1 MATSDLATSG
11 GFERGRYFSRAWSLL
26 TREKGW
32 WKPVAVCAAADLV
45 PVAGPLGVLGYRLEW
60 ARLVAWGADVSPKR
74 HGVRVGSCISSGWRG
89 FLVLLVWSLVMGVIG
104 GVCGALPLIG
114 GLLGTLW
121 TICCLYLGMV
131 VSVAEL
137 RATIYQKAGAGFSW
151 KNLVEL
157 GRRDPSGLLSILGWE
172 MLCYLVIALVG
183 GIVLSVTALGAA
195 PRIISLASELGYYNG
210 GLYGFDYGYGSPY
223 GGSEYYVAQLA
234 MELFFYV
241 IAAFGPTLIV
251 LGLIALVL
259 RNGISMVVYAA
270 LGLWIRQFDV
280 ANWGRSE
287 EPLPSTAF
295 AGEKVTDAAAPV
307 APATVAD
314 APAEAPVRPAAPAAE
329 STTPV
334 TEPEPAAVEP
344 TAPGVEPEPVAVEPT
359 PVAASAESEAPAAS
373 EPEYAPDGS
382 EVIGVELVAKAAPEQ
397 DEPAGEGPADE
408 ESDAPAQE

>member
-45 PVAGPLGVLGYRLEW
+45 PVAGPLGVLGYKLEW
-60 ARLVAWGADVSPKR
+60 ARLVAWGADVSPKC

-114 GLLGTLW
+114 GLLSTLW

-131 VSVAEL
+131 VSVATL

-157 GRRDPSGLLSILGWE
+157 GRRDPSGLFSILGWE
-172 MLCYLVIALVG
+172 MLCYLVIALVS
-183 GIVLSVTALGAA
+183 GIVLSVTALGAM
-195 PRIISLASELGYYNG
+195 PRIISLASELGYYNS
-210 GLYGFDYGYGSPY
+210 GLSPY
-223 GGSEYYVAQLA
+223 GDLEYYVTQLA

-251 LGLIALVL
+251 LALIALVL

-295 AGEKVTDAAAPV
+295 AGEKVTDAAPPV

-314 APAEAPVRPAAPAAE
+314 APAEAPVRPAEPAV
-329 STTPV
+329 PV
-334 TEPEPAAVEP
+334 AEPEPAAVEP
-344 TAPGVEPEPVAVEPT
+344 EPAAAPAEPEEPT
-359 PVAASAESEAPAAS
+359 AS

-382 EVIGVELVAKAAPEQ
+382 EVIGVEPIAKAASEQ
-397 DEPAGEGPADE
+397 NEPAGEGPADE

>member
-131 VSVAEL
+131 VSVAAL

-157 GRRDPSGLLSILGWE
+157 GRRDPSGLLGILGWE

-183 GIVLSVTALGAA
+183 GIVLSVTALSAA

-210 GLYGFDYGYGSPY
+210 GLYGYDYGYGSPY
-223 GGSEYYVAQLA
+223 GGSEYYVAQG
-234 MELFFYV
+234 LFFYV

-314 APAEAPVRPAAPAAE
+314 APAEEPVRPAAPAAE
-329 STTPV
+329 PTAPGV
-334 TEPEPAAVEP
+334 EPEPPAEP
-344 TAPGVEPEPVAVEPT
+344 TTPGVEPEPVAVEPT
-359 PVAASAESEAPAAS
+359 PVAASAESAAPAAS

-382 EVIGVELVAKAAPEQ
+382 EVIGVEPIAKAAPEQ

>member
-45 PVAGPLGVLGYRLEW
+45 PVAGPLGVLGYKLEW

-89 FLVLLVWSLVMGVIG
+89 FLVLLVWGLVMGVIG

-114 GLLGTLW
+114 GLLSTLW

-131 VSVAEL
+131 VSVATL

-172 MLCYLVIALVG
+172 MLCYLVIALVS
-183 GIVLSVTALGAA
+183 GIVLSVTALGAM
-195 PRIISLASELGYYNG
+195 PRIISLASELGYYNS
-210 GLYGFDYGYGSPY
+210 GLSPY
-223 GGSEYYVAQLA
+223 GDLEYYVTQLA

-251 LGLIALVL
+251 LALIALVL

-295 AGEKVTDAAAPV
+295 AGEKVTDAAPPV

-314 APAEAPVRPAAPAAE
+314 APAEAPVRPAEPAA
-329 STTPV
+329 PV
-334 TEPEPAAVEP
+334 AEPEPAAVEP
-344 TAPGVEPEPVAVEPT
+344 TPVAVEPEPVAAPAEP
-359 PVAASAESEAPAAS
+359 EEPAAS
-373 EPEYAPDGS
+373 GPEYAPDGS
-382 EVIGVELVAKAAPEQ
+382 EVIGVEPIAKAASEQ
-397 DEPAGEGPADE
+397 NEPAGEGPADE

>member
-32 WKPVAVCAAADLV
+32 WKLVAVCAAADLV
-45 PVAGPLGVLGYRLEW
+45 PVAGPLGVLGYKLEW

-114 GLLGTLW
+114 GLLSTLW

-131 VSVAEL
+131 VSVATL

-172 MLCYLVIALVG
+172 MLCYLVIALVS
-183 GIVLSVTALGAA
+183 GIVLSVTALGAM
-195 PRIISLASELGYYNG
+195 PRIISLASELGYYNS
-210 GLYGFDYGYGSPY
+210 GLSPY
-223 GGSEYYVAQLA
+223 GDLEYYVTQLA

-241 IAAFGPTLIV
+241 IATFGPTLIV

-314 APAEAPVRPAAPAAE
+314 APAEAPVRPAESVAPAAE
-329 STTPV
+329 PAAPV
-334 TEPEPAAVEP
+334 AEPAAPVAEPEPAAVEP
-344 TAPGVEPEPVAVEPT
+344 TPVAVEP
-359 PVAASAESEAPAAS
+359 EPAAS

-382 EVIGVELVAKAAPEQ
+382 EVIGVEPIAKAAPEQ
-397 DEPAGEGPADE
+397 NEPAGEGPADE

>member
-1 MATSDLATSG
+1 MATSDLATSS

-45 PVAGPLGVLGYRLEW
+45 PVAGPLGVLGYKLEW

-114 GLLGTLW
+114 GLLSTLW

-131 VSVAEL
+131 VSVATL

-172 MLCYLVIALVG
+172 MLCYLVIALVS
-183 GIVLSVTALGAA
+183 GIVLSVTALGAM
-195 PRIISLASELGYYNG
+195 PRIISLTSELGYYNS
-210 GLYGFDYGYGSPY
+210 GLSPY
-223 GGSEYYVAQLA
+223 GDLEYYVTQLA

-295 AGEKVTDAAAPV
+295 AGEKVTDAAPPV

-314 APAEAPVRPAAPAAE
+314 APAEAPVRPAEPAA
-329 STTPV
+329 PV
-334 TEPEPAAVEP
+334 AEPEPAAVEP
-344 TAPGVEPEPVAVEPT
+344 EPAAAPAEPEEPVAP
-359 PVAASAESEAPAAS
+359 

-382 EVIGVELVAKAAPEQ
+382 EVIGVEPIAKAASEQ
-397 DEPAGEGPADE
+397 NEPAGEGPADE

>member
-45 PVAGPLGVLGYRLEW
+45 PVAGPLGVLGYKLEW

-114 GLLGTLW
+114 GLLSTLW

-131 VSVAEL
+131 VSVATL

-172 MLCYLVIALVG
+172 MLCYLVIALVS
-183 GIVLSVTALGAA
+183 GIVLSVTALGAM
-195 PRIISLASELGYYNG
+195 PRIISLASELGYYNS
-210 GLYGFDYGYGSPY
+210 GLSPY
-223 GGSEYYVAQLA
+223 GDLEYYVTQLA

-251 LGLIALVL
+251 LALIALVL

-314 APAEAPVRPAAPAAE
+314 APAEAPVRPAEPAA
-329 STTPV
+329 PV
-334 TEPEPAAVEP
+334 AEPEPAAVEP
-344 TAPGVEPEPVAVEPT
+344 VAP
-359 PVAASAESEAPAAS
+359 AASEEPAAS

-382 EVIGVELVAKAAPEQ
+382 EVIGVEPIAKAAPEQ
-397 DEPAGEGPADE
+397 NEPAGEGPADE

>member
-11 GFERGRYFSRAWSLL
+11 GFERDRYFSRAWSLL

-89 FLVLLVWSLVMGVIG
+89 FLVLLVWGLVMSVIG

-114 GLLGTLW
+114 GLLSTLW

-131 VSVAEL
+131 VSVATL

-157 GRRDPSGLLSILGWE
+157 GRRDPSGLLSIVGWE
-172 MLCYLVIALVG
+172 MLCYLVIALVS
-183 GIVLSVTALGAA
+183 GIVLSVTALGAM
-195 PRIISLASELGYYNG
+195 PRIISLTSELGYYNS
-210 GLYGFDYGYGSPY
+210 GLSPY
-223 GGSEYYVAQLA
+223 GDLEYYVTQLA

-295 AGEKVTDAAAPV
+295 AGEKVTDAAPPV

-314 APAEAPVRPAAPAAE
+314 APAEAPVRPTEPAAPVA
-329 STTPV
+329 
-334 TEPEPAAVEP
+334 EPEPAAVEP
-344 TAPGVEPEPVAVEPT
+344 TPVAVEPEPVAAPAEPEE
-359 PVAASAESEAPAAS
+359 PVAP

-382 EVIGVELVAKAAPEQ
+382 EVIGVEPIAKAASEQ
-397 DEPAGEGPADE
+397 NEPAGEGPADE

>member
-45 PVAGPLGVLGYRLEW
+45 PVAGPLGVLGYKLEW

-114 GLLGTLW
+114 GLLSTLW

-131 VSVAEL
+131 VSVAAL

-172 MLCYLVIALVG
+172 MLCYLVIALVS
-183 GIVLSVTALGAA
+183 GIVLSVTALGAM
-195 PRIISLASELGYYNG
+195 PRIISLASELGYYNS
-210 GLYGFDYGYGSPY
+210 GLSPY
-223 GGSEYYVAQLA
+223 GDLEYYVTQLA

-251 LGLIALVL
+251 LALIALVL

-295 AGEKVTDAAAPV
+295 AGEKVTDAAPPV

-314 APAEAPVRPAAPAAE
+314 APAEAPVRPAEPAA
-329 STTPV
+329 PV
-334 TEPEPAAVEP
+334 AEPEPAAVEP
-344 TAPGVEPEPVAVEPT
+344 EPAAAPAEPEEPVAP
-359 PVAASAESEAPAAS
+359 

-382 EVIGVELVAKAAPEQ
+382 EVIGVEPIAKAASEQ
-397 DEPAGEGPADE
+397 NEPAGEGPADE

>member
-45 PVAGPLGVLGYRLEW
+45 PVAGPLGVLGYKLEW

-114 GLLGTLW
+114 GLLSTLW

-131 VSVAEL
+131 VSVATL

-157 GRRDPSGLLSILGWE
+157 GRRDPSGLFSILGWE
-172 MLCYLVIALVG
+172 MLCYLVIALVS
-183 GIVLSVTALGAA
+183 GIVLSVTALGAM
-195 PRIISLASELGYYNG
+195 PRIISLASELGYYNS
-210 GLYGFDYGYGSPY
+210 GLSPY
-223 GGSEYYVAQLA
+223 GDLEYYVTQLA

-251 LGLIALVL
+251 LALIALVL

-295 AGEKVTDAAAPV
+295 AGEKVTDAAPPV

-314 APAEAPVRPAAPAAE
+314 APAEAPVRPAEPAV
-329 STTPV
+329 PV
-334 TEPEPAAVEP
+334 AEPEPAAVEP
-344 TAPGVEPEPVAVEPT
+344 EPAAAPAEPEEPT
-359 PVAASAESEAPAAS
+359 AS

-382 EVIGVELVAKAAPEQ
+382 EVIGVEPIAKAASEQ
-397 DEPAGEGPADE
+397 NEPAGEGPADE

>member
-45 PVAGPLGVLGYRLEW
+45 PVAGPLGVLGYKLEW

-89 FLVLLVWSLVMGVIG
+89 FLVLLVWGLVMSVIG

-131 VSVAEL
+131 VSVAAL

-195 PRIISLASELGYYNG
+195 PRIISLVSELGYYNS
-210 GLYGFDYGYGSPY
+210 GLYGYGSPY
-223 GGSEYYVAQLA
+223 GGSEHYVAQLA

-241 IAAFGPTLIV
+241 IAAFGPTLII

-295 AGEKVTDAAAPV
+295 AGEKVTDAAVPV

-314 APAEAPVRPAAPAAE
+314 APAEAPVRPTAAPAAE
-329 STTPV
+329 PATQGV
-334 TEPEPAAVEP
+334 EPEPAAVES
-344 TAPGVEPEPVAVEPT
+344 A
-359 PVAASAESEAPAAS
+359 PVAAPAESAAPAAS

-397 DEPAGEGPADE
+397 DKPAGEGPVDE
-408 ESDAPAQE
+408 ESDAPVQE

>member
-45 PVAGPLGVLGYRLEW
+45 PVAGPLGVLGYKLEW

-114 GLLGTLW
+114 GLLSTLW

-131 VSVAEL
+131 VSVATL

-172 MLCYLVIALVG
+172 MLCYLVIALVS
-183 GIVLSVTALGAA
+183 GIVLSVTALGAM
-195 PRIISLASELGYYNG
+195 PRIISLASELGYYNS
-210 GLYGFDYGYGSPY
+210 GLSPY
-223 GGSEYYVAQLA
+223 GDLEYYVTQLA

-251 LGLIALVL
+251 LALIALVL

-295 AGEKVTDAAAPV
+295 AGEKVTDAAPPV

-314 APAEAPVRPAAPAAE
+314 APAEAPVRPAEPVAPVA
-329 STTPV
+329 
-334 TEPEPAAVEP
+334 EPEPVAVGP
-344 TAPGVEPEPVAVEPT
+344 APVAVEPEPVAAPAEP
-359 PVAASAESEAPAAS
+359 EEPAAS

-382 EVIGVELVAKAAPEQ
+382 EVIGVEPIAKAASEQ
-397 DEPAGEGPADE
+397 DEPAGEGPAGE

>member
-1 MATSDLATSG
+1 MATSDLANSG

-45 PVAGPLGVLGYRLEW
+45 PVAGPLGVLGYKLEW

-74 HGVRVGSCISSGWRG
+74 HGVRAGSCISSGWRG
-89 FLVLLVWSLVMGVIG
+89 FLVLLVWGLVMSVIG

-131 VSVAEL
+131 VSVAAL

-210 GLYGFDYGYGSPY
+210 GLYGYDYGYGSPY

-295 AGEKVTDAAAPV
+295 AGEKVTDAAVPV
-307 APATVAD
+307 APATVVD

-329 STTPV
+329 
-334 TEPEPAAVEP
+334 P
-344 TAPGVEPEPVAVEPT
+344 TAPGVEPEPAAVEPEPAAVEPA
-359 PVAASAESEAPAAS
+359 PVAAPAESAAPAAS

-382 EVIGVELVAKAAPEQ
+382 EVIGVELVAKAASEQ

>member
-1 MATSDLATSG
+1 MATSDLATSS

-45 PVAGPLGVLGYRLEW
+45 PVAGPLGVLGYKLEW

-114 GLLGTLW
+114 GLLSTLW

-131 VSVAEL
+131 VSVATL

-172 MLCYLVIALVG
+172 MLCYLVIALVS
-183 GIVLSVTALGAA
+183 GIVLSVTALGAM
-195 PRIISLASELGYYNG
+195 PRIISLASELGYYNS
-210 GLYGFDYGYGSPY
+210 GLSPY
-223 GGSEYYVAQLA
+223 GDLEYYVTQLA

-295 AGEKVTDAAAPV
+295 AGEKVTDAAPPV

-314 APAEAPVRPAAPAAE
+314 APAEAPVRPA
-329 STTPV
+329 
-334 TEPEPAAVEP
+334 EPEPAAVEP
-344 TAPGVEPEPVAVEPT
+344 TPVAVEPEPVA
-359 PVAASAESEAPAAS
+359 APAEPEEPAAP

-382 EVIGVELVAKAAPEQ
+382 EVIGVEPIAKAASEQ
-397 DEPAGEGPADE
+397 NEPAGEGPADE

>member
-45 PVAGPLGVLGYRLEW
+45 PVAGPLGVLGYKLEW

-114 GLLGTLW
+114 GLLSTLW

-131 VSVAEL
+131 VSVATL

-172 MLCYLVIALVG
+172 MLCYLVIALVS
-183 GIVLSVTALGAA
+183 GIVLSVTALGAM
-195 PRIISLASELGYYNG
+195 PRIISLASELGYYNS
-210 GLYGFDYGYGSPY
+210 GLSPY
-223 GGSEYYVAQLA
+223 GDLEYYVTQLA

-251 LGLIALVL
+251 LALIALVL

-295 AGEKVTDAAAPV
+295 AGEKVTDAAPPV

-314 APAEAPVRPAAPAAE
+314 APAEAPVRPAEPVAPVA
-329 STTPV
+329 
-334 TEPEPAAVEP
+334 
-344 TAPGVEPEPVAVEPT
+344 EPEPVAVEPE
-359 PVAASAESEAPAAS
+359 PVAAPAEPEEPAAS

-382 EVIGVELVAKAAPEQ
+382 EVIGVEPIAKAASEQ
-397 DEPAGEGPADE
+397 NEPAGEGPADE

>member
-45 PVAGPLGVLGYRLEW
+45 PVAGPLGVLGYKLEW
-60 ARLVAWGADVSPKR
+60 ARLVAWGADVSPRR

-114 GLLGTLW
+114 GLLSTLW

-131 VSVAEL
+131 VSVATL

-157 GRRDPSGLLSILGWE
+157 GRRDPSGLFSILGWE
-172 MLCYLVIALVG
+172 MLCYLVIALVS
-183 GIVLSVTALGAA
+183 GIVLSVTALGAM
-195 PRIISLASELGYYNG
+195 PRIISLASELGYYNS
-210 GLYGFDYGYGSPY
+210 GLSPY
-223 GGSEYYVAQLA
+223 GDLEYYVTQLA

-251 LGLIALVL
+251 LALIALVL

-295 AGEKVTDAAAPV
+295 AGEKVTDAAPPV

-314 APAEAPVRPAAPAAE
+314 APAEAPVRPAEPAV
-329 STTPV
+329 PV
-334 TEPEPAAVEP
+334 AEPEPAAVEP
-344 TAPGVEPEPVAVEPT
+344 EPAAAPAEPEEPT
-359 PVAASAESEAPAAS
+359 AS

-382 EVIGVELVAKAAPEQ
+382 EVIGVEPIAKAASEQ
-397 DEPAGEGPADE
+397 NEPAGEGPADE

>member
-89 FLVLLVWSLVMGVIG
+89 FLVLLVWNLVMGVIG

-131 VSVAEL
+131 VSVAAL

-157 GRRDPSGLLSILGWE
+157 GRRDPSGLLGILGWE

-183 GIVLSVTALGAA
+183 GIVLSVTALSAA

-210 GLYGFDYGYGSPY
+210 GLYGYDYGYGSPY

-241 IAAFGPTLIV
+241 IAAFGP
-251 LGLIALVL
+251 
-259 RNGISMVVYAA
+259 R
-270 LGLWIRQFDV
+270 
-280 ANWGRSE
+280 
-287 EPLPSTAF
+287 
-295 AGEKVTDAAAPV
+295 
-307 APATVAD
+307 
-314 APAEAPVRPAAPAAE
+314 
-329 STTPV
+329 
-334 TEPEPAAVEP
+334 
-344 TAPGVEPEPVAVEPT
+344 
-359 PVAASAESEAPAAS
+359 
-373 EPEYAPDGS
+373 
-382 EVIGVELVAKAAPEQ
+382 
-397 DEPAGEGPADE
+397 
-408 ESDAPAQE
+408 

>member
-1 MATSDLATSG
+1 MATSDLATSS

-45 PVAGPLGVLGYRLEW
+45 PVAGPLGVLGYKLEW

-74 HGVRVGSCISSGWRG
+74 HGVRVGSCISSGWRV

-114 GLLGTLW
+114 GLLSTLW

-131 VSVAEL
+131 VSVATL

-172 MLCYLVIALVG
+172 MLCYLVIALVS
-183 GIVLSVTALGAA
+183 GIVLSVTALGAM
-195 PRIISLASELGYYNG
+195 PRIISLTSELGYYNS
-210 GLYGFDYGYGSPY
+210 GLSPY
-223 GGSEYYVAQLA
+223 GDLEYYVTQLA

-295 AGEKVTDAAAPV
+295 AGEKVTDAAPPV

-314 APAEAPVRPAAPAAE
+314 APAEAPVRPAEPAA
-329 STTPV
+329 PV
-334 TEPEPAAVEP
+334 AEPEPAAVEP
-344 TAPGVEPEPVAVEPT
+344 TPVAVEPEPVAAPAEP
-359 PVAASAESEAPAAS
+359 EEPAAS

-382 EVIGVELVAKAAPEQ
+382 EVIGVEPIAKAASEQ
-397 DEPAGEGPADE
+397 NEPAGEGPADE

>member
-89 FLVLLVWSLVMGVIG
+89 FLVLLVWNLVMGVIG

-131 VSVAEL
+131 VSVAAL

-172 MLCYLVIALVG
+172 MLCYLVIALAG

-195 PRIISLASELGYYNG
+195 PRIISLASELGYYNS
-210 GLYGFDYGYGSPY
+210 GLYGYGSPY

-295 AGEKVTDAAAPV
+295 AGEKVTDAAVPV
-307 APATVAD
+307 APVTVAD

-329 STTPV
+329 PMAPAAEPMAPAAEPMAPGV
-334 TEPEPAAVEP
+334 EPEPAAVEP
-344 TAPGVEPEPVAVEPT
+344 A
-359 PVAASAESEAPAAS
+359 PVAALAESAAPAAS

-382 EVIGVELVAKAAPEQ
+382 EVIGVDLVAKAASEQ

>member
-1 MATSDLATSG
+1 MATSDLATSS

-45 PVAGPLGVLGYRLEW
+45 PVAGPLGVLGYKLEW

-114 GLLGTLW
+114 GLLSTLW

-131 VSVAEL
+131 VSVATL

-172 MLCYLVIALVG
+172 MLCYLVIALVS
-183 GIVLSVTALGAA
+183 GIVLSVTALGAM
-195 PRIISLASELGYYNG
+195 PRIISLTSELGYYNS
-210 GLYGFDYGYGSPY
+210 GLSPY
-223 GGSEYYVAQLA
+223 GDLEYYVTQLA

-295 AGEKVTDAAAPV
+295 AGEKVTDAAPPV

-314 APAEAPVRPAAPAAE
+314 APAEAPVRPAEPAV
-329 STTPV
+329 PV
-334 TEPEPAAVEP
+334 AEPEPAAVEP
-344 TAPGVEPEPVAVEPT
+344 EPAAAPAEPEEPT
-359 PVAASAESEAPAAS
+359 AS

-382 EVIGVELVAKAAPEQ
+382 EVIGVEPIAKAASEQ
-397 DEPAGEGPADE
+397 NEPAGEGPADE

>member
-1 MATSDLATSG
+1 MATSDLATG
-11 GFERGRYFSRAWSLL
+11 GGLERGRYFSRAWSLL

-210 GLYGFDYGYGSPY
+210 GLYGYDYGYGSPY

-280 ANWGRSE
+280 ASWGRSE

-314 APAEAPVRPAAPAAE
+314 APAEAPVRPAEPAAPAA
-329 STTPV
+329 
-334 TEPEPAAVEP
+334 EP
-344 TAPGVEPEPVAVEPT
+344 TAPGVEPEPAAVEPA
-359 PVAASAESEAPAAS
+359 PMAAPAESAAPAAS

-408 ESDAPAQE
+408 ESDALAQE

>member
-1 MATSDLATSG
+1 MATSDLANSG

-74 HGVRVGSCISSGWRG
+74 HGVRAGSCISSGWRG
-89 FLVLLVWSLVMGVIG
+89 FLVLLVWGLVMSVIG

-114 GLLGTLW
+114 GLLSTLW

-195 PRIISLASELGYYNG
+195 PRIISLASELGYYNS

-223 GGSEYYVAQLA
+223 GGSEYYVTQLA

-295 AGEKVTDAAAPV
+295 AGEKVTDAAVPV
-307 APATVAD
+307 APATVVD

-329 STTPV
+329 
-334 TEPEPAAVEP
+334 P
-344 TAPGVEPEPVAVEPT
+344 TAPGVEPEPAAVEPEPAAVEPA
-359 PVAASAESEAPAAS
+359 PVAAPAESAAPAAS

>member
-45 PVAGPLGVLGYRLEW
+45 PVAGPLGVLGYKLEW

-104 GVCGALPLIG
+104 GVCGALPLIS
-114 GLLGTLW
+114 GLLSTLW
-121 TICCLYLGMV
+121 TICSLYLGMV
-131 VSVAEL
+131 VSVATL

-172 MLCYLVIALVG
+172 MLCYLVIALVS
-183 GIVLSVTALGAA
+183 GIVLSVTALGAM
-195 PRIISLASELGYYNG
+195 PRIISLASELGYYNS
-210 GLYGFDYGYGSPY
+210 GLSPY
-223 GGSEYYVAQLA
+223 GDLEYYVTQLA

-251 LGLIALVL
+251 LALIALVL

-307 APATVAD
+307 APATVTD
-314 APAEAPVRPAAPAAE
+314 APAEAPVRPTEPAAPVA
-329 STTPV
+329 
-334 TEPEPAAVEP
+334 EPEPAAVEP
-344 TAPGVEPEPVAVEPT
+344 TPVAVEPEPVAAPAEP
-359 PVAASAESEAPAAS
+359 EEPAAS

-382 EVIGVELVAKAAPEQ
+382 EVIGVEPIAKAASEQ
-397 DEPAGEGPADE
+397 NEPAGEGPADE

>member
-11 GFERGRYFSRAWSLL
+11 GFERSRYFSRAWSLL

-45 PVAGPLGVLGYRLEW
+45 PVAGPLGVLGYKLEW

-89 FLVLLVWSLVMGVIG
+89 FLVLLVWGLVMGVIG

-114 GLLGTLW
+114 GLLSTLW

-131 VSVAEL
+131 VSVATL

-172 MLCYLVIALVG
+172 MLCYLVIALVS
-183 GIVLSVTALGAA
+183 GIVLSVTALGAM
-195 PRIISLASELGYYNG
+195 PRIISLASELGYYNS
-210 GLYGFDYGYGSPY
+210 GLSPY
-223 GGSEYYVAQLA
+223 GDLEYYVTQLA

-251 LGLIALVL
+251 LALIALVL

-295 AGEKVTDAAAPV
+295 AGEKVTDAAPPV

-314 APAEAPVRPAAPAAE
+314 APAEAPVRPAEPVAPVA
-329 STTPV
+329 
-334 TEPEPAAVEP
+334 EPEPVAVGP
-344 TAPGVEPEPVAVEPT
+344 APVAVEPEPVAAPVEP
-359 PVAASAESEAPAAS
+359 EEPAAS

-382 EVIGVELVAKAAPEQ
+382 EVIGVEPIAKAASEQ
-397 DEPAGEGPADE
+397 NEPAGEGPADE

>member
-45 PVAGPLGVLGYRLEW
+45 PVAGPLGVLGYKLEW

-114 GLLGTLW
+114 GLLSTLW

-131 VSVAEL
+131 VSVATL

-172 MLCYLVIALVG
+172 MLCYLVIALVS
-183 GIVLSVTALGAA
+183 GIVLSVTALGAM
-195 PRIISLASELGYYNG
+195 PRIISLASELGYYNS
-210 GLYGFDYGYGSPY
+210 GLSPY
-223 GGSEYYVAQLA
+223 GDLEYYVTQLA

-251 LGLIALVL
+251 LALIALVL

-295 AGEKVTDAAAPV
+295 AGEKVTDAAPPV

-314 APAEAPVRPAAPAAE
+314 APAEAPVRPA
-329 STTPV
+329 
-334 TEPEPAAVEP
+334 EPAAPV
-344 TAPGVEPEPVAVEPT
+344 AEPEPVAAPAEP
-359 PVAASAESEAPAAS
+359 EEPAAS

-382 EVIGVELVAKAAPEQ
+382 EVIGVEPIAKAASEQ
-397 DEPAGEGPADE
+397 NEPAGEGPADE

>member
-1 MATSDLATSG
+1 MATSDLATSS

-45 PVAGPLGVLGYRLEW
+45 PVAGPLGVLGYKLEW

-114 GLLGTLW
+114 GLLSTLW

-131 VSVAEL
+131 VSVATL

-172 MLCYLVIALVG
+172 MLCYLVIALVS
-183 GIVLSVTALGAA
+183 GIVLSVTALGAM
-195 PRIISLASELGYYNG
+195 PRIISLASELGYYNS
-210 GLYGFDYGYGSPY
+210 GLSPY
-223 GGSEYYVAQLA
+223 GDLEYYVTQLA

-295 AGEKVTDAAAPV
+295 AGEKVTDAAPPV

-314 APAEAPVRPAAPAAE
+314 APAEAPVRPTEPAAPVA
-329 STTPV
+329 
-334 TEPEPAAVEP
+334 EPEPAAVEP
-344 TAPGVEPEPVAVEPT
+344 TPVAAEPEPVAAPAEPEE
-359 PVAASAESEAPAAS
+359 PVAP

-382 EVIGVELVAKAAPEQ
+382 EVIGVEPIAKAASEQ
-397 DEPAGEGPADE
+397 NEPAGEESTDE

>member
-1 MATSDLATSG
+1 MATSELATSS

-45 PVAGPLGVLGYRLEW
+45 PVAGPLGVLGYKLEW

-114 GLLGTLW
+114 GLLSTLW

-131 VSVAEL
+131 VSVATL

-172 MLCYLVIALVG
+172 MLCYLVIALVS
-183 GIVLSVTALGAA
+183 GIVLSVTALGAM
-195 PRIISLASELGYYNG
+195 PRIISLTSELGYYNS
-210 GLYGFDYGYGSPY
+210 GLSPY
-223 GGSEYYVAQLA
+223 GDLEYYVTQLA

-295 AGEKVTDAAAPV
+295 AGEKVTDAAPPV

-314 APAEAPVRPAAPAAE
+314 APAEAPVRPAEPVAPVA
-329 STTPV
+329 
-334 TEPEPAAVEP
+334 EPEPVAVGP
-344 TAPGVEPEPVAVEPT
+344 APVAVEPEPVAAPAEP
-359 PVAASAESEAPAAS
+359 EEPAAS

-382 EVIGVELVAKAAPEQ
+382 EVIGVEPIAKAASEQ
-397 DEPAGEGPADE
+397 NEPAGEGPADE

>member
-1 MATSDLATSG
+1 
-11 GFERGRYFSRAWSLL
+11 
-26 TREKGW
+26 
-32 WKPVAVCAAADLV
+32 
-45 PVAGPLGVLGYRLEW
+45 
-60 ARLVAWGADVSPKR
+60 
-74 HGVRVGSCISSGWRG
+74 
-89 FLVLLVWSLVMGVIG
+89 
-104 GVCGALPLIG
+104 
-114 GLLGTLW
+114 
-121 TICCLYLGMV
+121 
-131 VSVAEL
+131 
-137 RATIYQKAGAGFSW
+137 
-151 KNLVEL
+151 
-157 GRRDPSGLLSILGWE
+157 

-183 GIVLSVTALGAA
+183 GIVLSVTALSAA

-210 GLYGFDYGYGSPY
+210 GLYGYDYGYGSPY

-251 LGLIALVL
+251 LGLMALVL

-314 APAEAPVRPAAPAAE
+314 APTEEPVRPAAPAAE
-329 STTPV
+329 PTAPGV
-334 TEPEPAAVEP
+334 KPEPAAEP
-344 TAPGVEPEPVAVEPT
+344 TTPGVEPEPVVAEPT
-359 PVAASAESEAPAAS
+359 PVAASAESAAPAAS

-382 EVIGVELVAKAAPEQ
+382 EVIGVEPIAKAAPEQ
-397 DEPAGEGPADE
+397 DEPAGEGPAAE
-408 ESDAPAQE
+408 ESDAPAQD

>member
-45 PVAGPLGVLGYRLEW
+45 PVAGPLGVLGYKLEW

-74 HGVRVGSCISSGWRG
+74 HGVRVGGCISSGWRG
-89 FLVLLVWSLVMGVIG
+89 FLVLLVWGLVMSVIG

-114 GLLGTLW
+114 GLLSTLW

-131 VSVAEL
+131 VSVATL

-172 MLCYLVIALVG
+172 MLCYLVIALVS
-183 GIVLSVTALGAA
+183 GIVLSVTALGAV
-195 PRIISLASELGYYNG
+195 PRIISLASELGYYNS
-210 GLYGFDYGYGSPY
+210 GLYGYDYGYGSLY
-223 GGSEYYVAQLA
+223 GGSEYYVTQLA

-251 LGLIALVL
+251 LALIALVL

-295 AGEKVTDAAAPV
+295 AGEKVTDAAPPV

-314 APAEAPVRPAAPAAE
+314 APVEAPVRPTEPAAPVA
-329 STTPV
+329 
-334 TEPEPAAVEP
+334 EPEPAAVEP
-344 TAPGVEPEPVAVEPT
+344 TPVAVEPEPVAAPAEPEE
-359 PVAASAESEAPAAS
+359 PVAP

-382 EVIGVELVAKAAPEQ
+382 EVIGVEPIAKAASEQ
-397 DEPAGEGPADE
+397 NEPAGEGPADE

>member
-45 PVAGPLGVLGYRLEW
+45 PVAGPLGVLGYKLEW

-114 GLLGTLW
+114 GLLSTLW

-131 VSVAEL
+131 VSVATL

-172 MLCYLVIALVG
+172 MLCYLVIALVS
-183 GIVLSVTALGAA
+183 GIVLSVTALGAM
-195 PRIISLASELGYYNG
+195 PRIISLTSELGYYNS
-210 GLYGFDYGYGSPY
+210 GLSPY
-223 GGSEYYVAQLA
+223 GDLEYYVTQLA

-295 AGEKVTDAAAPV
+295 AGEKVTDAAPPV

-314 APAEAPVRPAAPAAE
+314 APAEAPVRPTEPAAPVA
-329 STTPV
+329 
-334 TEPEPAAVEP
+334 EPEPAAVEP
-344 TAPGVEPEPVAVEPT
+344 TPVAVEPEPVAAPAE
-359 PVAASAESEAPAAS
+359 PVAP

-382 EVIGVELVAKAAPEQ
+382 EVIGVEPIAKAASEQ
-397 DEPAGEGPADE
+397 NEPAGEGPADE

>member
-45 PVAGPLGVLGYRLEW
+45 PVAGPLGVLGYKLEW

-114 GLLGTLW
+114 GLLSTLW

-131 VSVAEL
+131 VSVATL

-172 MLCYLVIALVG
+172 MLCYLVIALVS
-183 GIVLSVTALGAA
+183 GIVLSVTALGAM
-195 PRIISLASELGYYNG
+195 PRIISLASELGYYNS
-210 GLYGFDYGYGSPY
+210 GLSPY
-223 GGSEYYVAQLA
+223 GDLEYYVTQLA

-314 APAEAPVRPAAPAAE
+314 APAEAPVRPAEPVAPAAE
-329 STTPV
+329 PV
-334 TEPEPAAVEP
+334 APVAEPEPTPVEP
-344 TAPGVEPEPVAVEPT
+344 TPVAVEPEPVAAPAEP
-359 PVAASAESEAPAAS
+359 EEPAAS

-382 EVIGVELVAKAAPEQ
+382 EVIGVEPIAKAASEQ
-397 DEPAGEGPADE
+397 NEPAGEESTDE

>member
-131 VSVAEL
+131 VSVAAL

-183 GIVLSVTALGAA
+183 GIVLSVTALSAA

-210 GLYGFDYGYGSPY
+210 GLYGYDYGYGSPY
-223 GGSEYYVAQLA
+223 GGSEYYVAQG
-234 MELFFYV
+234 LFFYV

-314 APAEAPVRPAAPAAE
+314 APAEEPVRPAAPAAE
-329 STTPV
+329 PTAPGV
-334 TEPEPAAVEP
+334 EPEPPAEP
-344 TAPGVEPEPVAVEPT
+344 TTPGVEPEPVAVEPT
-359 PVAASAESEAPAAS
+359 PVAAFAESAAPAAS

-382 EVIGVELVAKAAPEQ
+382 EVIGVEPIAKAAPEQ

-408 ESDAPAQE
+408 ESDAPTQE

>member
-1 MATSDLATSG
+1 MAASDLATSG

-45 PVAGPLGVLGYRLEW
+45 PVAGPLGVLGYKLEW

-114 GLLGTLW
+114 GLLSTLW

-131 VSVAEL
+131 VSVATL

-172 MLCYLVIALVG
+172 MLCYLVIALVS
-183 GIVLSVTALGAA
+183 GIVLSVTALGAM
-195 PRIISLASELGYYNG
+195 PRIISLASELGYYNS
-210 GLYGFDYGYGSPY
+210 GLSPY
-223 GGSEYYVAQLA
+223 GDLEYYVTQLA

-251 LGLIALVL
+251 LALIALVL

-295 AGEKVTDAAAPV
+295 AGEKVTDAAPPV

-314 APAEAPVRPAAPAAE
+314 APAEAPVRPAEPVAPVA
-329 STTPV
+329 
-334 TEPEPAAVEP
+334 
-344 TAPGVEPEPVAVEPT
+344 EPEPVAVEPE
-359 PVAASAESEAPAAS
+359 PVAAPAEPEEPAAS

-382 EVIGVELVAKAAPEQ
+382 EVIGVEPIAKAASEQ
-397 DEPAGEGPADE
+397 NEPAGEGPADE

>member
-45 PVAGPLGVLGYRLEW
+45 PVAGPLGVLGYKLEW

-114 GLLGTLW
+114 GLLSTLW

-131 VSVAEL
+131 VSVATL

-157 GRRDPSGLLSILGWE
+157 GRRDPSGLFSILGWE
-172 MLCYLVIALVG
+172 MLCYLVIALVS
-183 GIVLSVTALGAA
+183 GIVLSVTALGAM
-195 PRIISLASELGYYNG
+195 PRIISLASELGYYNS
-210 GLYGFDYGYGSPY
+210 GLSPY
-223 GGSEYYVAQLA
+223 GDLEYYVTQLA

-251 LGLIALVL
+251 LALIALVL

-295 AGEKVTDAAAPV
+295 AGEKVTDAAPPV

-314 APAEAPVRPAAPAAE
+314 APAETPVRPAEPAV
-329 STTPV
+329 PV
-334 TEPEPAAVEP
+334 AEPEPAAVEP
-344 TAPGVEPEPVAVEPT
+344 EPAAAPAEPEEPT
-359 PVAASAESEAPAAS
+359 AS

-382 EVIGVELVAKAAPEQ
+382 EVIGVEPIAKAASEQ
-397 DEPAGEGPADE
+397 NEPAGEGPADE

>member
-45 PVAGPLGVLGYRLEW
+45 PVAGPLGVLGYKLEW

-74 HGVRVGSCISSGWRG
+74 HGVRVGSCISSGWRD

-114 GLLGTLW
+114 GLLSTLW
-121 TICCLYLGMV
+121 TICCLYLGMA
-131 VSVAEL
+131 VSVATL

-172 MLCYLVIALVG
+172 MLCYLVIALVS
-183 GIVLSVTALGAA
+183 GIVLSVTALGAM
-195 PRIISLASELGYYNG
+195 PRIISLASELGYYNS
-210 GLYGFDYGYGSPY
+210 GLSPY
-223 GGSEYYVAQLA
+223 GDLEYYVTQLA

-251 LGLIALVL
+251 LALIALVL

-295 AGEKVTDAAAPV
+295 AGEKVTDAAPPV

-314 APAEAPVRPAAPAAE
+314 APAEAPVRPAEPVAPVA
-329 STTPV
+329 
-334 TEPEPAAVEP
+334 
-344 TAPGVEPEPVAVEPT
+344 EPEPVAVEPT
-359 PVAASAESEAPAAS
+359 PVAVEPGPVAAPAEPEEPAAS

-382 EVIGVELVAKAAPEQ
+382 EVIGVEPIAKAASEQ
-397 DEPAGEGPADE
+397 NEPAGEGPADE